1 MAAPKLR
8 VIEGGLAREAPRL
21 PGLAESDRLVLP
33 APPVR
38 ERLIL
43 ALFAGFLLLHV
54 AVVAAVMNLG
64 LFGEPEG
71 SAVEEISV
79 ELFDAA
85 PLAAAPAV
93 GSADAARPVE
103 ADAAAAPVD
112 GTESVL
118 VVDDVADAPTED
130 ASARPVAPAT
140 ALPVADETVPPSVAE
155 GLPDDAVPK
164 AAETEPTLQANERAA
179 AGPAPVTADAA
190 EMSVGAVAARS
201 VTDDGAEAAT
211 PASSDSTAEAVAAED
226 VAVETVPPVAP
237 EPAKPAKAA
246 KPAPAKLAKPAARKA
261 APSAAAGGGK
271 AAASA
276 GGRPAK
282 GLLSSYVGRLSAHLR
297 AFRSYPAA
305 AAARRLSGRAV
316 VQVTIDASGRVLSAR
331 VFRSSGHGA
340 LDQAALASARSASPF
355 PPIPKDLGISR
366 YTFEA
371 PLLYDLR

>member
-93 GSADAARPVE
+93 ESADAARPVE

-112 GTESVL
+112 GSESL
-118 VVDDVADAPTED
+118 AVVDDVADAPTED

-140 ALPVADETVPPSVAE
+140 ALPVADETAPPSGAE

-190 EMSVGAVAARS
+190 EMSVGVVAARS

-211 PASSDSTAEAVAAED
+211 PASSDSTAEPVAAED
-226 VAVETVPPVAP
+226 VAVEAVPPVAP
-237 EPAKPAKAA
+237 VPAKPAKAA

-282 GLLSSYVGRLSAHLR
+282 GLLSSYAGRLSAHLR

>member
-93 GSADAARPVE
+93 ESADAARPVE

-112 GTESVL
+112 GSESL
-118 VVDDVADAPTED
+118 AVVDDVADAPTED

-140 ALPVADETVPPSVAE
+140 ALPVADETVRPSGAE
-155 GLPDDAVPK
+155 GLPDDVVPK

-190 EMSVGAVAARS
+190 EMSVGVVAARS

-211 PASSDSTAEAVAAED
+211 PASSDSTAEPVAAED
-226 VAVETVPPVAP
+226 VAVEAVPPVAP
-237 EPAKPAKAA
+237 VPAKPAKAA

-282 GLLSSYVGRLSAHLR
+282 GLLSSYAGRLSAHLR

>member
-21 PGLAESDRLVLP
+21 PGLAENDRLVLP

-79 ELFDAA
+79 ELFDA
-85 PLAAAPAV
+85 PPPAAAPAV
-93 GSADAARPVE
+93 ESADAVRPVE

-130 ASARPVAPAT
+130 ASARPGAPAT
-140 ALPVADETVPPSVAE
+140 ALPVADETVRPSGAE
-155 GLPDDAVPK
+155 GLPDDAVPT

-190 EMSVGAVAARS
+190 EMAVGAVAARS